1 MLNAIKLAR
10 LRAGISQKALAEML
24 GISVGAVCQWEKGIT
39 NPNAKRLKPLAMI
52 LNTTVDEL
60 LKVG

>member
-1 MLNAIKLAR
+1 MLNPIKLAR

-24 GISVGAVCQWEKGIT
+24 GVSPGTVCMWEKGIT
-39 NPNAKRLKPLAMI
+39 NPTAKRLKPLAMI

-60 LKVG
+60 LKAG